1 MCRIGQ
7 NQRGLETAI
16 REGAL
21 KLLAIKDSDIE
32 ILTLLQAGNAVDEGL
47 HACGAFLAIVPKSIG
62 YLPRIS
68 SRRPPPPTP
77 TLDQ

>member
-47 HACGAFLAIVPKSIG
+47 HAGGAFLAIVTKSI
-62 YLPRIS
+62 
-68 SRRPPPPTP
+68 
-77 TLDQ
+77 D